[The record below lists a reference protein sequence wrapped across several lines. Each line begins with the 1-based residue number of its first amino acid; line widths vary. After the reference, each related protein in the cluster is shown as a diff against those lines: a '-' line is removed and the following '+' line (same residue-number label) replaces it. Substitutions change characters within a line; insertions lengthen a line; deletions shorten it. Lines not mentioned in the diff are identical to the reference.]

1 MKRSSPK
8 SLLLFYGSNRF
19 NCTIFAL
26 VIIKISWLFAGAR
39 AYLYYVQALW
49 CRKRGLDMLGKLE
62 ALILGIIQG
71 LTEFLPISSTGH
83 LYLGRN
89 LFGLQEAG
97 LLLDTMLHVGTLL
110 AVFVF
115 YKNEFVKII
124 RNPFSKLTFLL
135 IVGTIPAVV
144 IGLLFKDYFEEISKT
159 GVTIGWEFLVTG
171 LFLWIADSAKNGYK
185 KMDDISY
192 TDAFIIGSFQ
202 AAAILPAIS
211 RSGFTIVA
219 ALWRKL
225 DRETAAY
232 FSFLLSTPAIV
243 GAVILQSLDLFSG
256 TGEEISLS
264 ALVIGILSSALFGYF
279 AVKWMIGFLKKRS
292 LKPFAVYVWILGFA
306 VLFFQFTGQF

>member
-1 MKRSSPK
+1 VERK
-8 SLLLFYGSNRF
+8 STDKFK
-19 NCTIFAL
+19 TE
-26 VIIKISWLFAGAR
+26 KISCLFAEER
-39 AYLYYVQALW
+39 AYLYYVQALMVQKE
-49 CRKRGLDMLGKLE
+49 RLVMLSKLE

-115 YKNEFVKII
+115 YKDEFVKII
-124 RNPFSKLTFLL
+124 KNPFSKLTFLL

-202 AAAILPAIS
+202 AAAIFPAIS

-232 FSFLLSTPAIV
+232 FSFLLSTPAIA
-243 GAVILQSLDLFSG
+243 GAVVLQSLDLVG
-256 TGEEISLS
+256 GAGEQISLS
-264 ALVIGILSSALFGYF
+264 ALLVGIASSALFGYF
-279 AVKWMIGFLKKRS
+279 AVKWMIGFLKKHS
-292 LKPFAVYVWILGFA
+292 LKPFAIYVWVLGFA
-306 VLFFQFTGQF
+306 VLFFQFTGKF